1 MKRLVSFILAFIFLG
16 SNLGLAMGTHFC
28 GGHVMETEVI
38 LGHADLSCGMM
49 PESPAH
55 HADHPHDQNIHAI
68 PCCANEFQ
76 SLNIQDD
83 FQSSSLKVVVEEI
96 AALLPIIEV
105 PDFTNLFPTNNPLPL
120 YSPPIRTGEVTILFQ
135 VFRI

>member
-1 MKRLVSFILAFIFLG
+1 MKRLASFILAFVFLC
-16 SNLGLAMGTHFC
+16 SNLGFAMGTHFC
-28 GGHVMETEVI
+28 GGHAMGTEVM
-38 LGHADLSCGMM
+38 LGHTDLSCGMM
-49 PESPAH
+49 PEIPAH
-55 HADHPHDQNIHAI
+55 HSDHQHDQSIDSI

-83 FQSSSLKVVVEEI
+83 FQSSALKVVVEQ
-96 AALLPIIEV
+96 ATAFLPIIEV
-105 PDFTNLFPTNNPLPL
+105 PVFSNLLPTNTPLPL